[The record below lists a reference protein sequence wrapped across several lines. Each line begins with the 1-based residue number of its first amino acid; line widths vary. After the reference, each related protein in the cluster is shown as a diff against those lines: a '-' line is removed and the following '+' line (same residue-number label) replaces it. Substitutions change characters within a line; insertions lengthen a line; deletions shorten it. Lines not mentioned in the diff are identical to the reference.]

1 MLYRGALWAY
11 FNLHTYD
18 FGDAAPSVHN
28 SLGHWRRSLRHPFV
42 RGKGGGGG
50 EVLCPSFE
58 QKDDTKITSSAG
70 GYIRIARQW
79 RFLVIMVRT
88 WMPFYNVGKNV
99 IGIKSNPTSFN
110 SNQLLQLLG
119 NVLTKKS

>member
-1 MLYRGALWAY
+1 MILVMLCLVLTIVWGTGGYLYVIHLFEEW
-11 FNLHTYD
+11 
-18 FGDAAPSVHN
+18 
-28 SLGHWRRSLRHPFV
+28 
-42 RGKGGGGG
+42 GGGGG
-50 EVLCPSFE
+50 GGVEVLCPSFE
-58 QKDDTKITSSAG
+58 QKDDTKIASSAG

-110 SNQLLQLLG
+110 SNQLLR
-119 NVLTKKS
+119 TSRKWFDKKS

>member
-1 MLYRGALWAY
+1 MILVMLCLVLTIVWGTGGYLYVILLFEGM
-11 FNLHTYD
+11 
-18 FGDAAPSVHN
+18 
-28 SLGHWRRSLRHPFV
+28 
-42 RGKGGGGG
+42 GGGGG

-58 QKDDTKITSSAG
+58 QKDDTKIASSAG

-119 NVLTKKS
+119 NDLTKNLSHF